1 MRTGRVR
8 FGKKQTLAGTL
19 PNPQQATIRGNSSEI
34 SGRFPSQ
41 VRAVSAP
48 APSRERVR
56 NHVRVVVEVDS
67 RHRHCFRKMANA
79 PNRRG
84 TMLEQYKKT
93 FRAIQL
99 VIAIISVFIFFKTQ
113 RLWIPTLVF
122 FAIMQVGAVFGAM
135 WATRLKRKLRA
146 QT

>member
-1 MRTGRVR
+1 
-8 FGKKQTLAGTL
+8 
-19 PNPQQATIRGNSSEI
+19 
-34 SGRFPSQ
+34 
-41 VRAVSAP
+41 
-48 APSRERVR
+48 
-56 NHVRVVVEVDS
+56 
-67 RHRHCFRKMANA
+67 
-79 PNRRG
+79 
-84 TMLEQYKKT
+84 MLEQYKKT